1 MPRRFSRELIT
12 YYDERA
18 HEYDAV
24 YAGKNPAIDKPD
36 LYITDVEKIAK
47 LVSRFGSGGIIDIGC
62 GTGYWLSYYGGN
74 ASRILLIDESVNML
88 AECRNRVREL
98 GITEKCD
105 VIHGNFLTRQL
116 GEHHFDG
123 AIIGFVLSHADA
135 EDEALFFQ
143 QLDTILTKHA
153 QILIID
159 SAWSATRAQYR
170 NKHGMQERA
179 LSNGRVFSIYKRYFT
194 LDELS
199 ALMYR
204 YGFDVTSSYA
214 GDVFLAATGARRA

>member
-1 MPRRFSRELIT
+1 MPHKFGRELIT
-12 YYDERA
+12 YYNERA

-24 YAGKNPAIDKPD
+24 YAGKNPAIDTRD
-36 LYITDVEKIAK
+36 LYITDVEKIAR

-62 GTGYWLSYYGGN
+62 GTGYWLSYYGRN

-88 AECRNRVREL
+88 AECRKRVCEL

-105 VIHGNFLTRQL
+105 IMQGNFLTTQL

-123 AIIGFVLSHADA
+123 AVIGFVLSHTDAD
-135 EDEALFFQ
+135 DETLFFQ
-143 QLDTILTKHA
+143 RLGTLLTKHA
-153 QILIID
+153 EILIID
-159 SAWSATRAQYR
+159 SAWSATRARFR

-179 LSNGRVFSIYKRYFT
+179 LSDGRVFSIYKRYFT

-199 ALMYR
+199 ALMHR
-204 YGFDVTSSYA
+204 HGFDVTSSYA
-214 GDVFLAATGARRA
+214 GDVFLATTGARRA